1 MSERATR
8 ANVLVDPGSIE
19 SSISPDGAERADLFR
34 VGDSWSRSNHFAFAG
49 GLRMDVS
56 TSRFEPSFSF
66 AVEQPP
72 AELEF
77 VVSKGAAVR
86 VECGE
91 LRYQRLGNTFE
102 VGAFRRP
109 LQLKVAPT
117 GSEVGQAVTL
127 SLRPALLLQLL
138 GVTEPPPSLRLVL
151 GHDGPAPA
159 VSRAMTP
166 ALFRG
171 LEEIANADIKGVSRR
186 LWHQAK
192 SLELLGLMTD
202 ELEDGARGLPARLTA
217 TDVERLERLRR
228 SLIERLEH
236 TPTHAELAAAVG
248 FSETRLRVAFK
259 ARFGTSLFAHL
270 RQLRME
276 EARRL
281 IVDEHLNV
289 TEAALRV
296 GYSNPSKFAAAFR
309 RQFDTS
315 PSALG
320 PRPPVDTEEEA

>member
-19 SSISPDGAERADLFR
+19 SNVSPDGSERADLFR
-34 VGDSWSRSNHFAFAG
+34 IGDSWSRSNHFAFAG

-56 TSRFEPSFSF
+56 TSRFEPAFSF

-77 VVSKGAAVR
+77 VVSKGAAVS

-91 LRYQRLGNTFE
+91 LRYERLGNTFE
-102 VGAFRRP
+102 VGAF
-109 LQLKVAPT
+109 KVAPT

-138 GVTEPPPSLRLVL
+138 GVTEPPPSLRQVL

-228 SLIERLEH
+228 SLFERLEH
-236 TPTHAELAAAVG
+236 TPTHAELASAVG

-259 ARFGTSLFAHL
+259 ARFGASLFAYL
-270 RQLRME
+270 RQLRMQ

-309 RQFDTS
+309 REFDTS
-315 PSALG
+315 PSSVG
-320 PRPPVDTEEEA
+320 PRPGAEEEP